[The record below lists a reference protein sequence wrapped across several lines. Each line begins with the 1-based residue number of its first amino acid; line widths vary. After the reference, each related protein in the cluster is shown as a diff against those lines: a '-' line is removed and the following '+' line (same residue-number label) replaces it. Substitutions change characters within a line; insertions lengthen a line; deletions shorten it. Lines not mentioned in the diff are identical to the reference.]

1 MHDGDDAV
9 VRPWFMILGVRP
21 RPVPSRYEIAQA
33 GRTDVGNSV
42 GRIFDVRPD
51 LVIGGDRREY
61 RLSAIG
67 HLTRAICV
75 ATQVPNRI

>member
-1 MHDGDDAV
+1 MHDGNEAIV
-9 VRPWFMILGVRP
+9 SPLLMIFGVRP

-33 GRTDVGNSV
+33 GRTDGGNSV

-61 RLSAIG
+61 RLSEIG